1 MYLFELFVLYNSWK
15 YKRLFSVNAIY
26 TWSWLRTFLRGEHGH
41 DLEAHVLLHGQPE
54 VPEGGDD
61 LGDLLHHGAH
71 VLPQLVHGDGP
82 PHHGGQAGLQRHQVG
97 RHLDIVDV

>member
-1 MYLFELFVLYNSWK
+1 M
-15 YKRLFSVNAIY
+15 
-26 TWSWLRTFLRGEHGH
+26 RGEHGH

-97 RHLDIVDV
+97 RHLNIMDVVDTVDKVDTLGTVDTLDMRI

>member
-1 MYLFELFVLYNSWK
+1 M
-15 YKRLFSVNAIY
+15 
-26 TWSWLRTFLRGEHGH
+26 RGEHGH